1 MSLVRAL
8 LDHTW
13 RLMTLRHDG
22 RGLPKKRS
30 GLLYMLCA
38 LLVISGLT
46 QFFASSFRAS
56 VIEYALVYGIMIALT
71 ISRPVFFSAALLPCI
86 FCNLLYIPLYLFL
99 GKVPVAVDLAIM
111 GWSCIAIWSV
121 WEKML
126 RKSCV

>member
-71 ISRPVFFSAALLPCI
+71 ISRPVFLALPCCLASSAICSTSHFI
-86 FCNLLYIPLYLFL
+86 FSWERCRLP
-99 GKVPVAVDLAIM
+99 
-111 GWSCIAIWSV
+111 SIWQ
-121 WEKML
+121 
-126 RKSCV
+126 